1 MRFLF
6 IYKNVNLSGPSGILA
21 LSAVLRAAGHETGLA
36 LAERRRFLAGVR
48 DFNPDVL
55 AYSVTTGFH
64 RFYLNLN
71 RQLRSVLARNGKRV
85 LSLFGGPHATF
96 FPEMIEA
103 EGVDIVCRG
112 EGEDAILDLANAL
125 SRGSDYSRI
134 ENLWVK
140 NGAGIV
146 RNDMRP
152 LIASLDRLPFPDRDL
167 LFDQDR
173 FTRDSPMKIFFPN
186 RGCPYLCT
194 YCFNHKYN
202 ELYRGKGEIIR
213 YRSVDNLLAEIAQ
226 VRSRWSLKFIFFLSD
241 NFILDREWVGEF
253 AERYRREINLPFSCN
268 VRANLVDEK
277 VASDLKKAGCISVIF
292 GVESGDER
300 LRNDVLKRRMSD
312 EVILR
317 AGSLLR
323 AQGIRLYTQN
333 ILALPGETF
342 QQALLTLDLN
352 QRLRPSFAW
361 ASIFQPYPS
370 NELTEYAIQSGY
382 FDGNSD
388 KVDYTFHG
396 RSVMNFSSRRERRM
410 FTNFHRLFGIM
421 VEWPSL
427 GKFARMLCALPLTS
441 VYSIL
446 YKLWYGY
453 TNRYRIYPYPMSMR
467 ESLMGFIRFFRK
479 DTS

>member
-1 MRFLF
+1 
-6 IYKNVNLSGPSGILA
+6 
-21 LSAVLRAAGHETGLA
+21 
-36 LAERRRFLAGVR
+36 
-48 DFNPDVL
+48 
-55 AYSVTTGFH
+55 
-64 RFYLNLN
+64 
-71 RQLRSVLARNGKRV
+71 
-85 LSLFGGPHATF
+85 
-96 FPEMIEA
+96 
-103 EGVDIVCRG
+103 
-112 EGEDAILDLANAL
+112 
-125 SRGSDYSRI
+125 
-134 ENLWVK
+134 
-140 NGAGIV
+140 
-146 RNDMRP
+146 
-152 LIASLDRLPFPDRDL
+152 
-167 LFDQDR
+167 
-173 FTRDSPMKIFFPN
+173 
-186 RGCPYLCT
+186 
-194 YCFNHKYN
+194 
-202 ELYRGKGEIIR
+202 
-213 YRSVDNLLAEIAQ
+213 
-226 VRSRWSLKFIFFLSD
+226 
-241 NFILDREWVGEF
+241 
-253 AERYRREINLPFSCN
+253 
-268 VRANLVDEK
+268 
-277 VASDLKKAGCISVIF
+277 
-292 GVESGDER
+292 
-300 LRNDVLKRRMSD
+300 MSD

-342 QQALLTLDLN
+342 QQALLTLELN
-352 QRLRPSFAW
+352 QRLQPSFAW

-370 NELTEYAIQSGY
+370 NELTEYAIQSVY

-396 RSVMNFSSRRERRM
+396 HSVMNFSSRRERRM